1 MMYRIYVNDDALGIV
16 HTDSGHVMTKSY
28 KTLNDAVNEM
38 TYRLTIAFRAN
49 KEQKTM
55 LTFKIVKDR

>member
-1 MMYRIYVNDDALGIV
+1 
-16 HTDSGHVMTKSY
+16 MTKSY